1 MQPFNGTVMGSKQS
15 QSRKTIKAEN
25 KTRYTDVQH
34 TQLELYFEAKNIIDY
49 RVGRRDCSP

>member
-1 MQPFNGTVMGSKQS
+1 MHPFNGTVMGSKQS